1 MCVCGVC
8 VCVVCAH
15 VWYACVHSYTVN
27 IFLHAVNSMPS
38 MCGGCM
44 QCETNVSSCT
54 DVVMTS
60 FGRSIMYEG
69 TSFPVRNWA
78 AMLEKLLQLFSNK
91 SYLSGLQCK
100 KRNALCL
107 MMQMEAENV

>member
-1 MCVCGVC
+1 
-8 VCVVCAH
+8 
-15 VWYACVHSYTVN
+15 
-27 IFLHAVNSMPS
+27 
-38 MCGGCM
+38 M
-44 QCETNVSSCT
+44 QCEANVSSCT

-100 KRNALCL
+100 KRDALCV
-107 MMQMEAENV
+107 MMQMEAESV